1 LPGHTLAY
9 TVASH
14 TARCRIGCGWPV
26 AGRAAA
32 RAAGIP
38 AAPAIRGSRAASPK
52 GGVLIYLEIP
62 KISFVP
68 LKNPRKSILTPKI
81 VKPVPENL

>member
-9 TVASH
+9 TAASH
-14 TARCRIGCGWPV
+14 TARCRIDYGWPV

-38 AAPAIRGSRAASPK
+38 AAPTIRGSRAASPR
-52 GGVLIYLEIP
+52 GGVLIYFEIP
-62 KISFVP
+62 EISFFP
-68 LKNPRKSILTPKI
+68 LKNPRKFILTPKI
-81 VKPVPENL
+81 VKPLPENF